1 MRSWWPPGEERATDG
16 ALFPLEVAGSRQG
29 GPELLGR
36 KYGAALEEQG
46 DHHGREEQPMV
57 YLPQG
62 GDWQP
67 SGRLGAARG
76 IWRPMWELAA
86 AREGESSRR
95 CPSSP

>member
-1 MRSWWPPGEERATDG
+1 MVPS
-16 ALFPLEVAGSRQG
+16 FPLEVAGSRQG

-46 DHHGREEQPMV
+46 GHHGREEQPMV
-57 YLPQG
+57 YLPHG

-76 IWRPMWELAA
+76 IWRPMWELAV
-86 AREGESSRR
+86 AREGRAADGAHL
-95 CPSSP
+95 PLGGG